1 MRLLLFLDSRYK
13 LAGMTYEKQVVDM
26 ILPDFVPEGP
36 PCARNPPVIPEGFYR
51 VSRKHSGFK
60 RRGFPMTNVGNDI
73 RKTVADVILPN
84 FVPEGPPVIPEGFY
98 RVSRKNSEFK
108 RRGFPLQTCGNDIV
122 EQGVRN
128 RSGSSFHTGRVR
140 RGTTPF
146 LPLSWGVLF
155 VSSLLTMASRS
166 TRTKFGIT
174 DFVARIGPT
183 FQL

>member
-36 PCARNPPVIPEGFYR
+36 PCARN
-51 VSRKHSGFK
+51 
-60 RRGFPMTNVGNDI
+60 
-73 RKTVADVILPN
+73 
-84 FVPEGPPVIPEGFY
+84 PPVIPEGFY